1 MKKPS
6 TPFPT
11 TGYFGPDY
19 FCDREN
25 ETLSLL
31 NNIKG
36 KQSTTLT
43 AIRRLG
49 KTSLIKHLQNNIS
62 DEWICIYL
70 DILPTENVN
79 DFLNYLATSIVRS
92 VPEKSSIGG
101 KIWAFIKSLRPV
113 LSFDPLSG
121 QPNVSFNIDI
131 NESKSQIE
139 VLLKFL
145 DNQKRP
151 VLIAIDEF
159 QQIIDYPE
167 KNCDVLL
174 RTIIQKLQ
182 NVVFIFSGSQQ
193 HIMSDLFSNPSK
205 PFYRSTLFLSL
216 GKIKF
221 EKYQE
226 FIIEKFASSKKKI
239 DEEVVAEILN
249 WTNLHTY
256 YVQLICNRVFINS
269 KSVVTSNIWQNEA
282 MKLIKEQ
289 EYVFFTYRDMLTKPQ
304 WMLLKAIANE
314 GKVNSITS
322 KDFIQ
327 KYNLGGSATILRS
340 VDSLQKKELIYHHYD
355 ENGKLFYSVYD
366 VLFQRWLEGI
376 NV

>member
-25 ETLSLL
+25 ETQTLLS
-31 NNIKG
+31 NIQG

-43 AIRRLG
+43 AIRRIG
-49 KTSLIKHLQNNIS
+49 KTSLIKHLQNSIS

-79 DFLNYLATSIVRS
+79 DFLNYLATSIIRS
-92 VPEKSSIGG
+92 VPEKSSVGS
-101 KIWAFIKSLRPV
+101 KIWTFIKSLRPV

-131 NESKSQIE
+131 NESKNQIE
-139 VLLKFL
+139 GLLNFL
-145 DNQKRP
+145 DNQKKP
-151 VLIAIDEF
+151 VLISIDEF
-159 QQIIDYPE
+159 QRIIDYPE
-167 KNCDVLL
+167 KNCDVFL

-182 NVVFIFSGSQQ
+182 NVVFVFSGSQQ

-216 GKIKF
+216 DKIQF
-221 EKYQE
+221 DKYQE
-226 FIIEKFASSKKKI
+226 FIIEKFSSNKKKI
-239 DEEVVAEILN
+239 DEKVASEILN

-256 YVQLICNRVFINS
+256 YVQLLCNRVYINS
-269 KSVVTSNIWQNEA
+269 KSKVTSSIWQNEA
-282 MKLIKEQ
+282 IKLIKEQ

-304 WMLLKAIANE
+304 WILLKAIATE
-314 GKVNSITS
+314 GNVTSITS
-322 KDFIQ
+322 KDFIL
-327 KYNLGGSATILRS
+327 KYGLGGSATVLRS
-340 VDSLQKKELIYHHYD
+340 VEALQTKELIYQQYD
-355 ENGKLFYSVYD
+355 ESGKLFYSVYD

-376 NV
+376 NI